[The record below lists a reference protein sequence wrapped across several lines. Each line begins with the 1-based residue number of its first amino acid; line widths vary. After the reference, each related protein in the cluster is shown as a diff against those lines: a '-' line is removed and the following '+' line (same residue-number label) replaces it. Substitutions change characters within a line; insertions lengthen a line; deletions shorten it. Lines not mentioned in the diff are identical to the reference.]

1 MLPPEP
7 PPPYA
12 PAPSAAGPGYGV
24 PPGPAA
30 PHPGGIPE
38 PAGIGYAQPGY
49 PQVGYAQPGY
59 APPGTGSGYPQ
70 PAGYGQ
76 PHPADRNAV
85 RIADP
90 ALAEWWRRLLARL
103 IDGVVL
109 TVVLGLILAPLWVA
123 PWTTFLHRARII
135 FNEYPAGHGTT
146 ALTNALGN
154 AEAHFVTHLLPVFL
168 LFYLGAFFYD
178 WIQHALWGQTIGKRA
193 LGTQVVTAHGRAKIG
208 PAAAC
213 GRAAVYAL
221 VPVVPLVG
229 GLFGLI
235 NELWLTWDPRRQ
247 CLHDKAAHTVVIKK
261 NFQSSPPQAGS
272 W

>member
-1 MLPPEP
+1 MR
-7 PPPYA
+7 
-12 PAPSAAGPGYGV
+12 
-24 PPGPAA
+24 
-30 PHPGGIPE
+30 
-38 PAGIGYAQPGY
+38 
-49 PQVGYAQPGY
+49 
-59 APPGTGSGYPQ
+59 T
-70 PAGYGQ
+70 
-76 PHPADRNAV
+76 
-85 RIADP
+85 ADP

-109 TVVLGLILAPLWVA
+109 AVVLGLVLAPLWES
-123 PWTTFLHRARII
+123 PWTTFLHQARVIL
-135 FNEYPAGHGTT
+135 NEYPAGHGGT
-146 ALTNALGN
+146 ALNNALGN
-154 AEAHFVTHLLPVFL
+154 AEAHFIAHIFPVVL
-168 LFYLGAFFYD
+168 LFYVGAFGYD

-193 LGTQVVTAHGRAKIG
+193 LGTQVVTVDSRAKIG

-261 NFQSSPPQAGS
+261 NYQSSYPQAGS